1 MAKPFPETMD
11 FGGWNAP
18 SRIECDIY
26 DLVIEGNLPEE
37 INGSWFR
44 SIPDPQYPPM
54 LGDDT
59 YLSGDGMVSLFRFE
73 QGHVD
78 FKMRYVQTE
87 RWKNER
93 KARRSLYGLYRNPYT
108 DDPSVRGKARNAN
121 NTTPVYHGGKLLALK
136 EDSRAMELN
145 PRTLETIGMWDYGG
159 KLKSQTMTA
168 HTRLAAETGDL
179 YFFGYEAGG
188 LATRDVAMCVA
199 DKKGEL
205 TREEWFEAPYVAL
218 MHDFAVTREHVI
230 FPVFP
235 ITADLERIK
244 AGGHHWVFQGDKES
258 FVGIMPRDAGVKH
271 MRWFRGP
278 ARSSFHFMNAYS
290 EGNRVYLY
298 FGVAK
303 VPPFPFM
310 QKASGIG
317 VRPDQAAIGF
327 VRWSFD
333 LSKPGDAF
341 EEEIVG
347 PSGDMPRVADKDHM
361 VDFDI
366 GYYQTYDPRN
376 GPPLIAGPVGAGFN
390 TIVRM
395 EVKTGKYKTLC
406 LGPTTTVQEH
416 IHIPSKIPG
425 HEGYLAFVV
434 DLHDRHLSE
443 VAVVEA
449 EHLEKG
455 PIARI
460 KIPFRLRVQVHGNWV
475 SDTVLPLG

>member
-1 MAKPFPETMD
+1 
-11 FGGWNAP
+11 
-18 SRIECDIY
+18 
-26 DLVIEGNLPEE
+26 
-37 INGSWFR
+37 
-44 SIPDPQYPPM
+44 
-54 LGDDT
+54 
-59 YLSGDGMVSLFRFE
+59 
-73 QGHVD
+73 
-78 FKMRYVQTE
+78 
-87 RWKNER
+87 
-93 KARRSLYGLYRNPYT
+93 
-108 DDPSVRGKARNAN
+108 
-121 NTTPVYHGGKLLALK
+121 
-136 EDSRAMELN
+136 
-145 PRTLETIGMWDYGG
+145 
-159 KLKSQTMTA
+159 
-168 HTRLAAETGDL
+168 
-179 YFFGYEAGG
+179 
-188 LATRDVAMCVA
+188 
-199 DKKGEL
+199 
-205 TREEWFEAPYVAL
+205 

-244 AGGHHWVFQGDKES
+244 AGGHHWVFQGEKES
-258 FVGIMPRDAGVKH
+258 FVGIMPRDASVKH

-290 EGNRVYLY
+290 EGHRVYMY

-310 QKASGIG
+310 QKASGIS
-317 VRPDQAAIGF
+317 VRPDQASVGF
-327 VRWSFD
+327 VRWTFD
-333 LSKPGDAF
+333 LSKPGDSF

-361 VDFDI
+361 VDFNI

-434 DLHDRHLSE
+434 DLHDQQLSE

-475 SDTVLPLG
+475 PDTVLPLG